1 MSDGFTVWESS
12 PLEESTDDAQSPG
25 LATQKWPRLQGSVQ
39 GGLRFRDCH
48 GRSATTLTAS
58 AAARAASSASSTPPP
73 RHGPRSDMAAS
84 IIGSEPPSQTS
95 TPKPVQ
101 PRPGA
106 RRNNRTSLYHPPAS
120 AQGNGA
126 PEVYWSE
133 GATPSGYSR
142 GDEGESYTFYR
153 EPTPEPQEKRRTGV
167 GIDTPSD
174 DEAGFGRWA
183 GKARLNRRMCGL
195 RAWVFWGI
203 VALALIVLIGVGV
216 GVGVGVGMSS
226 GGTSVA
232 AASEAEPSSSLSASP
247 TTSASTELG
256 TMTIESSP
264 SASTAPATPDST
276 TASVSSD
283 AAFPTATS
291 PGSLICPES
300 NYTLYGVPG
309 SSIRFLRLCGVDYP
323 SQQGAVDIRTL
334 WTESM
339 AECMR
344 NCAGTPGCT
353 GSGWGPA
360 EGACWLKKDLTT
372 GGRSDQ
378 ADWEFALLQ

>member
-1 MSDGFTVWESS
+1 MMGNKGF
-12 PLEESTDDAQSPG
+12 
-25 LATQKWPRLQGSVQ
+25 VQ
-39 GGLRFRDCH
+39 GGLWFRDCH
-48 GRSATTLTAS
+48 AWSATTLTKS
-58 AAARAASSASSTPPP
+58 RFSHPDHRAASSASSPPPP

-84 IIGSEPPSQTS
+84 IVGSEPPSQTS

-101 PRPGA
+101 PRPSA

-183 GKARLNRRMCGL
+183 GKARLNRRMCGV

-203 VALALIVLIGVGV
+203 VALVLIVLTGV

-226 GGTSVA
+226 GGTSAAA
-232 AASEAEPSSSLSASP
+232 AASEAEPSSPLSASP
-247 TTSASTELG
+247 TTSATTELG
-256 TMTIESSP
+256 TMTVESSP
-264 SASTAPATPDST
+264 SASTASATPDPT
-276 TASVSSD
+276 TASASSD

-372 GGRSDQ
+372 GSRSDQ